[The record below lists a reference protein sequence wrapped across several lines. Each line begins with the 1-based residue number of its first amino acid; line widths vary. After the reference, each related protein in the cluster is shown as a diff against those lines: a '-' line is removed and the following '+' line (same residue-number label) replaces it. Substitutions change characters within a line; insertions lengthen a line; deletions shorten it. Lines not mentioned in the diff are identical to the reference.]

1 MGGGELFRGYSLSQR
16 QGSGISVISGEW
28 RLPIIRQCELEAFDR
43 VVGLRNLY
51 GAVFCDTGNV
61 WVSGKQ
67 VGPWATAV
75 GAGIRADL
83 SFLGFLERGLVRLD
97 VAQAIDSSTGV
108 QVWFGLNQPF

>member
-1 MGGGELFRGYSLSQR
+1 M
-16 QGSGISVISGEW
+16 
-28 RLPIIRQCELEAFDR
+28 EAFDR